1 MAPESRG
8 EEESEPS
15 EATQQPSE
23 PESTTSQPDD
33 DDRDDDEEED
43 EEPQLKYASLTKA
56 QGALYRN
63 GDAASAFL
71 VAGDKM
77 VGLMSNR
84 LWFLAPPLLRNTR
97 S

>member
-8 EEESEPS
+8 QEDESEPS

-23 PESTTSQPDD
+23 PETGTSHHDEQ
-33 DDRDDDEEED
+33 DDDEEED

-63 GDAASAFL
+63 GDAGSAFL

-77 VGLMSNR
+77 VGSLRNR
-84 LWFLAPPLLRNTR
+84 LGSLPRPC
-97 S
+97 

>member
-1 MAPESRG
+1 MAPESKGKDESPGTPEAARARTDSDG
-8 EEESEPS
+8 KPEHDGSKSEEH
-15 EATQQPSE
+15 
-23 PESTTSQPDD
+23 
-33 DDRDDDEEED
+33 DDEEDEEE

-77 VGLMSNR
+77 VSSFCSHVAGQ
-84 LWFLAPPLLRNTR
+84 
-97 S
+97 

>member
-1 MAPESRG
+1 MAPESKGPDDEDEAQKAARTKSEEDSEQSREDNET
-8 EEESEPS
+8 EEEET
-15 EATQQPSE
+15 EGE
-23 PESTTSQPDD
+23 D
-33 DDRDDDEEED
+33 ED

-77 VGLMSNR
+77 VRVCTARES
-84 LWFLAPPLLRNTR
+84 FH
-97 S
+97 

>member
-1 MAPESRG
+1 MAPESKEQDDETEATEATRRVSEAETEPSYG
-8 EEESEPS
+8 NDGTDEEE
-15 EATQQPSE
+15 
-23 PESTTSQPDD
+23 
-33 DDRDDDEEED
+33 DEGED

-77 VGLMSNR
+77 VGCPND
-84 LWFLAPPLLRNTR
+84 
-97 S
+97 